1 MTLTNRLALIKDSSI
16 FQKVVTIVILL
27 SSVIVGIGTYDFT
40 DGVFLTSLAAMDL
53 FITVFFV
60 IEILIRFFAE
70 KRKVDFFKD
79 GWNIFDS
86 VIVISSLIPAGA
98 GSSVMV
104 LRLLR
109 LARLLRVISFIPELR
124 FVIEALIES
133 LKKSVY
139 VLILIFILL
148 YIYGVAGVI
157 LFESVEGG
165 RFESLGEAIITL
177 IQIMTLS
184 SWETGMLPIVEIY
197 PMSWMY
203 FISFVVLSSIIVL
216 NLFVAI
222 LVDVVSERR
231 KRLEQESLNQ
241 NK

>member
-1 MTLTNRLALIKDSSI
+1 MRKLLDKIKSHPLFQTSVTVVIIFSSLLVGVSTYDVDETI
-16 FQKVVTIVILL
+16 LRILFFSDWFVTI
-27 SSVIVGIGTYDFT
+27 
-40 DGVFLTSLAAMDL
+40 
-53 FITVFFV
+53 FFV
-60 IEILIRFFAE
+60 VEILIRFFSE
-70 KRKVDFFKD
+70 ERKKDFFKD

-86 VIVISSLIPAGA
+86 IIVTASLIPAGA

-133 LKKSVY
+133 LKKSIY

-157 LFESVEGG
+157 LFESIEGG
-165 RFESLGEAIITL
+165 RFEDLGEAILTL
-177 IQIMTLS
+177 ILIMTHS
-184 SWETGMLPIVEIY
+184 SWETVMLPVMEIY
-197 PMSWMY
+197 PNSWIY
-203 FISFVVLSSIIVL
+203 FISFVIFSSIIVL

-231 KRLEQESLNQ
+231 KRLSGDE
-241 NK
+241 

>member
-16 FQKVVTIVILL
+16 FQIVVTIVILL

-79 GWNIFDS
+79 GWNIFDT
-86 VIVISSLIPAGA
+86 VIVVSSLVPTAGT
-98 GSSVMV
+98 SVMV

-148 YIYGVAGVI
+148 YIYAVAGVI

-165 RFESLGEAIITL
+165 RFEELGEAL
-177 IQIMTLS
+177 LALVQIMTLS
-184 SWETGMLPIVEIY
+184 SWETLMLPITEIY
-197 PMSWMY
+197 PYGWIY
-203 FISFVVLSSIIVL
+203 FVSFVVFSSIIVL

-222 LVDVVSERR
+222 LVDVVAERR
-231 KRLEQESLNQ
+231 KRLQGDPTGKST
-241 NK
+241 

>member
-1 MTLTNRLALIKDSSI
+1 MRKLLDKIKSHPLFQTSVTVVIIFSSLLVGI
-16 FQKVVTIVILL
+16 STYDVDETILRILFFGDWFVTI
-27 SSVIVGIGTYDFT
+27 
-40 DGVFLTSLAAMDL
+40 
-53 FITVFFV
+53 FFV
-60 IEILIRFFAE
+60 VEILIRFFSE
-70 KRKVDFFKD
+70 ERKKDFFKD

-86 VIVISSLIPAGA
+86 IIVTASLIPAGA

-133 LKKSVY
+133 LKKSIY

-157 LFESVEGG
+157 LFESIEGG
-165 RFESLGEAIITL
+165 RFEDLGEAMLTL

-184 SWETGMLPIVEIY
+184 SWETVMLPVMEIY
-197 PMSWMY
+197 PTSWIY
-203 FISFVVLSSIIVL
+203 FISFVVFSSIIVL

-231 KRLEQESLNQ
+231 KRLSGEE
-241 NK
+241 

>member
-1 MTLTNRLALIKDSSI
+1 VRKALEAIKSHSLFQFSVTAVIIFSSL
-16 FQKVVTIVILL
+16 V
-27 SSVIVGIGTYDFT
+27 VGISTYDVNET
-40 DGVFLTSLAAMDL
+40 FLKVLLISDT
-53 FITVFFV
+53 FITIFFV
-60 IEILIRFFAE
+60 IEILIRFFSE
-70 KRKVDFFKD
+70 EHKKNFFKD

-86 VIVISSLIPAGA
+86 IIVVSSLIPAGA

-109 LARLLRVISFIPELR
+109 LARLLRVISFVPELR

-133 LKKSVY
+133 LKKSIY
-139 VLILIFILL
+139 VLLLIFILL

-157 LFESVEGG
+157 LFESIEGG
-165 RFESLGEAIITL
+165 RFEDLGEAILTL

-184 SWETGMLPIVEIY
+184 SWETVMLPVMEIY
-197 PMSWMY
+197 PTSWIY
-203 FISFVVLSSIIVL
+203 FISFVVFSSIIVL

-231 KRLEQESLNQ
+231 KRLSNE
-241 NK
+241 

>member
-1 MTLTNRLALIKDSSI
+1 MNKHLSTIKEHPV
-16 FQKVVTIVILL
+16 FQISVTTVILF
-27 SSVIVGIGTYDFT
+27 SSLIVGISTYDF
-40 DGVFLTSLAAMDL
+40 DGWFVRFLVISDI
-53 FITVFFV
+53 FVTVFFV
-60 IEILIRFFAE
+60 LEISIRFFAE
-70 KRKVDFFKD
+70 KNKLDFFRD

-157 LFESVEGG
+157 LFESIEGG
-165 RFESLGEAIITL
+165 RFEELGEAIITL

-184 SWETGMLPIVEIY
+184 SWETVMLPITDVY
-197 PMSWMY
+197 PMSWIY
-203 FISFVVLSSIIVL
+203 FVSFVIFSSIIVL

-222 LVDVVSERR
+222 LVDVVAERR
-231 KRLEQESLNQ
+231 KRIDSERLNS
-241 NK
+241 NKD

>member
-1 MTLTNRLALIKDSSI
+1 MLQQIKQHPLFKTS
-16 FQKVVTIVILL
+16 VTIVILF
-27 SSVIVGIGTYDFT
+27 SSLIVGISTYDF
-40 DGVFLTSLAAMDL
+40 DGAFLKALLISDI

-60 IEILIRFFAE
+60 VEISIRFFSE
-70 KRKVDFFKD
+70 KHKRDFFKD

-109 LARLLRVISFIPELR
+109 LARLLRVISFVPELR

-133 LKKSVY
+133 LKKSIY

-157 LFESVEGG
+157 LFESIEGG

-184 SWETGMLPIVEIY
+184 SWEAVMLPIMEVY
-197 PMSWMY
+197 PISWMY
-203 FISFVVLSSIIVL
+203 FISFVIFSSIIVL

-222 LVDVVSERR
+222 LVDVVAERR
-231 KRLEQESLNQ
+231 KRLAMDQAGEKDQEE
-241 NK
+241 

>member
-1 MTLTNRLALIKDSSI
+1 MNKYLTKIKDHSL
-16 FQKVVTIVILL
+16 FQISVTVVILF
-27 SSVIVGIGTYDFT
+27 SSLMVGISTYNFEGTLVRILVISDIF
-40 DGVFLTSLAAMDL
+40 V
-53 FITVFFV
+53 TVFFV
-60 IEILIRFFAE
+60 IEISIRFFAE
-70 KRKVDFFKD
+70 KNKLNFFKD

-184 SWETGMLPIVEIY
+184 SWETVMLPIVEIY

-231 KRLEQESLNQ
+231 KRLAQESLNQ

>member
-1 MTLTNRLALIKDSSI
+1 MTITERLALIKESSI
-16 FQKVVTIVILL
+16 FQIVVTVVILL

-40 DGVFLTSLAAMDL
+40 DDL
-53 FITVFFV
+53 FLNSLSVLDISITVFFV

-86 VIVISSLIPAGA
+86 IIVVSSLIPTAGT
-98 GSSVMV
+98 SVMV

-148 YIYGVAGVI
+148 YIYAVAGVI
-157 LFESVEGG
+157 LFEKVEGG
-165 RFESLGEAIITL
+165 RFEELGEAL
-177 IQIMTLS
+177 LALVQIMTLS
-184 SWETGMLPIVEIY
+184 SWETLMLPIADVYPYAWIY
-197 PMSWMY
+197 
-203 FISFVVLSSIIVL
+203 FVSFVVFSSIIVL

-222 LVDVVSERR
+222 LVDVVAERR
-231 KRLEQESLNQ
+231 KRLSADPIG
-241 NK
+241 K

>member
-1 MTLTNRLALIKDSSI
+1 MNKYLTKIKDHSL
-16 FQKVVTIVILL
+16 FQISVTVVILF
-27 SSVIVGIGTYDFT
+27 SSLMVGISTYNFEGTLVRILVISDIF
-40 DGVFLTSLAAMDL
+40 V
-53 FITVFFV
+53 TVFFV
-60 IEILIRFFAE
+60 IEISIRFFAE
-70 KRKVDFFKD
+70 KNKLNFFKD

-184 SWETGMLPIVEIY
+184 SWETVMLPIVEIY

>member
-1 MTLTNRLALIKDSSI
+1 MRKLLDKIKSHAL
-16 FQKVVTIVILL
+16 FQTSVTIVIIFSSLL
-27 SSVIVGIGTYDFT
+27 VGVSTYDV
-40 DGVFLTSLAAMDL
+40 DEAVLRIL
-53 FITVFFV
+53 FISDWFVTVFFV
-60 IEILIRFFAE
+60 VEILIRFFSE
-70 KRKVDFFKD
+70 KHKKDFFKD
-79 GWNIFDS
+79 GWNIFDTI
-86 VIVISSLIPAGA
+86 IVTASLIPAGA

-133 LKKSVY
+133 LKKSIY

-157 LFESVEGG
+157 LFESIEGG
-165 RFESLGEAIITL
+165 RFEDLGEAIITL

-184 SWETGMLPIVEIY
+184 SWETVMLPVMEIY
-197 PMSWMY
+197 PTSWIY
-203 FISFVVLSSIIVL
+203 FISFVVFSSIIVL

-231 KRLEQESLNQ
+231 KRLSGEE
-241 NK
+241 

>member
-1 MTLTNRLALIKDSSI
+1 MNKHLRTIKEHPV
-16 FQKVVTIVILL
+16 FQISVTTVILF
-27 SSVIVGIGTYDFT
+27 SSLIVGISTYDF
-40 DGVFLTSLAAMDL
+40 DGWFVRFLVISDI
-53 FITVFFV
+53 FVTVFFV
-60 IEILIRFFAE
+60 LEISIRFFAE
-70 KRKVDFFKD
+70 KNKLDFFKD

-157 LFESVEGG
+157 LFESIEGG
-165 RFESLGEAIITL
+165 RFEELGEAIITL

-184 SWETGMLPIVEIY
+184 SWETVMLPITDVY
-197 PMSWMY
+197 PMSWIY
-203 FISFVVLSSIIVL
+203 FVSFVIFSSIIVL

-222 LVDVVSERR
+222 LVDVVAERR
-231 KRLEQESLNQ
+231 KRIDSERLNS
-241 NK
+241 NKD